1 MQLMETEMEVLINNE
16 VDYTLVMVPYLA
28 ELIAADMPDNV
39 RELRLDA
46 IRQLQSRLAFY
57 KNHGYM
63 EKLLCA
69 IARKRAAMIMSASS
83 KTEMEKV
90 MSVRPPHFD
99 GNKFIPDQYNVPE
112 EEMISWSET
121 SLQAP
126 LNEAGFR
133 RYKELFEQIFPEQAK
148 EIF

>member
-1 MQLMETEMEVLINNE
+1 MEELINNE
-16 VDYTLVMVPYLA
+16 VDYMLVIVPFIA
-28 ELIAADMPDNV
+28 ELVASDIPDKTLK
-39 RELRLDA
+39 LRLDA
-46 IRQLQSRLAFY
+46 IKQLQSRLACY
-57 KNHGYM
+57 KELGYM

-69 IARKRAAMIMSASS
+69 IARKKAAMIMSASS

-90 MSVRPPHFD
+90 MSIRPPYFD

-112 EEMISWSET
+112 EEIIAWSQT

-126 LNEAGFR
+126 LSEAGFS
-133 RYKELFEQIFPEQAK
+133 RYKELFGQIFPEQAK